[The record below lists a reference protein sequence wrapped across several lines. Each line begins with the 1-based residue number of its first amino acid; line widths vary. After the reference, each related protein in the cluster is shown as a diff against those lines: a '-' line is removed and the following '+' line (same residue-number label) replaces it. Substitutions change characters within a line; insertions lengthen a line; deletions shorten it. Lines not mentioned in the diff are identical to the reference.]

1 MTHPGRAKLSS
12 SARAKKPLII
22 AGVGCGLTARGAS
35 EGGADLL
42 AVYNTAIYR
51 IRNLPSIL
59 AFLPGDDPNALTR
72 ATAAEVVANA
82 GDRPVLLGFAVHNPQ
97 LSFDRLLD
105 QTVVLGGAGITNE
118 PFVGLYGSAFGRQLE
133 RAGCG
138 FSGEVAFI
146 EAAARRGMMTL
157 GWACDPEEARRMSG
171 AGADLIGLMLGITS
185 ADNDADLHD
194 AIERTHAMARIWP
207 STKPVSLRPRR
218 NAASKS
224 DALSA
229 EFKMFMKPTTGI
241 AGCCARPTSGHAAA
255 VTPIRAMKSRRLTG
269 LLPVEDGTL
278 PHGMTT
284 LLRITVNF
292 LTNDRNGSESASPAK
307 GRRGRTSF
315 DSGRAVTRTGRP
327 GRATNGPMRC
337 SKRLHHS
344 ITSSA
349 SDRNDSG
356 MLRPSAFAVARLTTT
371 SNFVGY
377 CTGRSLGL
385 APLSNLL
392 TYSAPCWN

>member
-72 ATAAEVVANA
+72 AAAAEVVANA
-82 GDRPVLLGFAVHNPQ
+82 GDRPVLLGFAAHNPQ

-118 PFVGLYGSAFGRQLE
+118 PFVGLYGSAFGRELE

-138 FSGEVAFI
+138 FSREVAFI

-194 AIERTHAMARIWP
+194 AIERTHAMARAAL
-207 STKPVSLRPRR
+207 SQRP
-218 NAASKS
+218 
-224 DALSA
+224 DALLLVHGGPLDSPERIAVVLSQCPVHGYVTGSSA
-229 EFKMFMKPTTGI
+229 ERNPVLSRVFETVMSFKNLK
-241 AGCCARPTSGHAAA
+241 
-255 VTPIRAMKSRRLTG
+255 
-269 LLPVEDGTL
+269 LLADL
-278 PHGMTT
+278 
-284 LLRITVNF
+284 
-292 LTNDRNGSESASPAK
+292 D
-307 GRRGRTSF
+307 
-315 DSGRAVTRTGRP
+315 
-327 GRATNGPMRC
+327 
-337 SKRLHHS
+337 
-344 ITSSA
+344 
-349 SDRNDSG
+349 
-356 MLRPSAFAVARLTTT
+356 
-371 SNFVGY
+371 
-377 CTGRSLGL
+377 
-385 APLSNLL
+385 
-392 TYSAPCWN
+392 